1 MSAFLS
7 FRTLILVRVSAVA
20 ETGAMIALLYLTL
33 IHLAC
38 ASPHINRHPAAA
50 PDRFRV
56 KSLPDSP
63 SLPSNWAGQIPIPGT
78 EDGNALF
85 FWLFETEDKA
95 YDDNLISMC
104 NPTQG

>member
-1 MSAFLS
+1 
-7 FRTLILVRVSAVA
+7 
-20 ETGAMIALLYLTL
+20 MIALLYFAFVY
-33 IHLAC
+33 LAC
-38 ASPHINRHPAAA
+38 ASPNINYHKAPA
-50 PDRFRV
+50 DGSDKFRV

-63 SLPSNWAGQIPIPGT
+63 SLPLNWAGRIPIPGS

-104 NPTQG
+104 NLMLG